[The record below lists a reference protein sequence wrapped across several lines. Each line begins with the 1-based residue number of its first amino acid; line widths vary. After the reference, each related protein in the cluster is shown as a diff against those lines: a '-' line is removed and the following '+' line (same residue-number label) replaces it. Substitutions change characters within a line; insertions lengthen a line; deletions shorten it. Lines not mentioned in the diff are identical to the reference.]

1 MFSGSDCLRDAMEQ
15 EHFCRKCGQNRE
27 AGRDLCD
34 SCSKQTSAEQDLG
47 DGSSHPQQGDGD
59 CCGSCAEHAGSTER
73 TCWVQTEQLPRH
85 LSTTSCNL
93 TPRRCLH
100 ARMMRVWASGRL
112 ACTQSGLCH
121 MSRHHRMQSPP
132 PHLHKQHM
140 RMMTMM
146 QTKTSIRRFRLHGQS
161 GPQHSTALR
170 GTANVPSTASRL
182 PRSSIL
188 QI

>member
-1 MFSGSDCLRDAMEQ
+1 MPWSKSISAENAARTERQAGTYATAAASRPRLSRTWVMVAAI
-15 EHFCRKCGQNRE
+15 HSRE
-27 AGRDLCD
+27 TVIVVAVVQSMQGALNVRAG
-34 SCSKQTSAEQDLG
+34 SKQ
-47 DGSSHPQQGDGD
+47 SS
-59 CCGSCAEHAGSTER
+59 C
-73 TCWVQTEQLPRH
+73 PRH